1 MMYIGK
7 LAEST
12 GATRKAI
19 RLYES
24 LGLIPIPVRQGT
36 YRVYSDKDVVL
47 VNMIRRAQTLGFN
60 LAELKE
66 LAVLKAKSNRFPI
79 EITNELIASKRE
91 KLRKEMDEI
100 MSLDRRLTE
109 LESELNLNYGNPTD
123 DCLTSSLDS
132 PLKVKVYAS
141 GSIVDQED

>member
-7 LAEST
+7 LAELT

-24 LGLIPIPVRQGT
+24 LGLIPVPGRKGN
-36 YRVYSDKDVVL
+36 YRVYSGNDVVL
-47 VNMIRRAQTLGFN
+47 INMIRRAQTVGFS

-66 LAVLKAKSNRFPI
+66 LIALKAKSNRFPI
-79 EITNELIASKRE
+79 EVANELIAKKRE
-91 KLRKEMDEI
+91 TLRNDMNRI

-109 LESELNLNYGNPTD
+109 LADELKRNFG
-123 DCLTSSLDS
+123 
-132 PLKVKVYAS
+132 
-141 GSIVDQED
+141 

>member
-7 LAEST
+7 LSELT

-24 LGLIPIPVRQGT
+24 LGLIPVPCRKGK
-36 YRVYSDKDVVL
+36 YRVYTDKDVVL
-47 VNMIRRAQTLGFN
+47 INMIRRAQTLGFN

-66 LAVLKAKSNRFPI
+66 LAALKAKSNRFPI
-79 EITNELIASKRE
+79 EIANGLIARKRE
-91 KLRKEMDEI
+91 KLRKDMDVI

-109 LESELNLNYGNPTD
+109 LEDELKRNFG
-123 DCLTSSLDS
+123 
-132 PLKVKVYAS
+132 
-141 GSIVDQED
+141 

>member
-7 LAEST
+7 LAELS

-24 LGLIPIPVRQGT
+24 LGLIPTPDRKGK
-36 YRVYSDKDVVL
+36 YRVYSEKDVAVIR
-47 VNMIRRAQTLGFN
+47 MIRRAQAVGFN

-66 LAVLKAKSNRFPI
+66 LVTLKAKGNRFPI
-79 EITNELIASKRE
+79 EMANELIAKKRE
-91 KLRKEMDEI
+91 KLRKDMNEI

-109 LESELNLNYGNPTD
+109 LEDELKRNFG
-123 DCLTSSLDS
+123 
-132 PLKVKVYAS
+132 
-141 GSIVDQED
+141 

>member
-7 LAEST
+7 LAELT

-24 LGLIPIPVRQGT
+24 LGLIPVPNRKGK

-47 VNMIRRAQTLGFN
+47 INMIRRAQTVGFN

-66 LAVLKAKSNRFPI
+66 LVALKAKSNKFPI
-79 EITNELIASKRE
+79 EMANELIARKRE
-91 KLRKEMDEI
+91 KLRNDMNKI
-100 MSLDRRLTE
+100 MSLDQRLIE
-109 LESELNLNYGNPTD
+109 LEDELNRTFG
-123 DCLTSSLDS
+123 
-132 PLKVKVYAS
+132 
-141 GSIVDQED
+141 